1 MLLSELQTGER
12 GVVVRVAGHGA
23 FRKRIIEMGFIKGAT
38 VESVQ
43 NAPLN
48 DPIKYRILNFEV
60 SLRRSDAEK
69 VEIVSE
75 HEAEREIVN
84 HDDYRPIDN
93 PDCDAMHHIAEERGK
108 TINVALVGN
117 PNCGKTSIFNIAAH
131 AHERVGNYSGVT
143 VDEKVGTFQHGGYT
157 FNLIDLP
164 GTYSLS
170 AYSPEELYVRK
181 HILEKNPDIILNVV
195 DGSNL
200 ERNLYLTTQLIDMD
214 ITMVMALNMYDE
226 LQRSGDKLDIDQLS
240 TLLGMPIEPT
250 TGRNGDGIDRL
261 FDTIIEVFLG
271 NRSGLSDRSNL
282 NNQSFRH
289 IHVNHGRE
297 LERCITTLRSELRD
311 HGFSDT
317 LSTRFLAIKL
327 LENDKQLEQY
337 VEERDPDG
345 SVLMMRDEIADKF
358 QKEIGRRLVDKEISN
373 GHQVT
378 VEDEHQD
385 IESAITDAKYAFV
398 RGALAECY
406 VKNKKSTLHAHTDKI
421 DAIAT
426 HKWLGYPVFL
436 CVLFFTFFCTF
447 FIGQYPMN
455 WIDAL
460 FEWIGSLVEK
470 AMPDGPLQS
479 LLVDGIISGVGSVIV
494 FLPQILILYL
504 FISAM
509 EDSGYM
515 ARAAFIIDKFMHRM
529 GLHGKSFIPMIMG
542 FGCNVPAIMATRT
555 IEDRKSRLLTMLIIP
570 MMSCSARIPVYV
582 ILTGA
587 FFGGVKAAFI
597 MMGLYMIGMIMA
609 VLMAKLFSRFF
620 VKGESLP
627 FVMELPPY
635 RMPTAKAVLRHTW
648 EKGKEYLKKM
658 ATIILGAS
666 IIVWALS
673 YYPTHE
679 NPHYQ
684 AEHSYMAQIGKAIEP
699 AMKPCGFDWRQSV
712 SLLAGVGAKEVV
724 ASTMGVLYSTG
735 AELSDPSNL
744 SYLSDSSDS
753 SDSSDKSDLSDQA
766 NKAELSDLIRH
777 NMTPLSALSMLL
789 FILLYMPCVSTIVAI
804 KNESGK
810 WKWALFTVAYT
821 IILAWV
827 AATAFYQ
834 LGSLIV

>member
-12 GVVVRVAGHGA
+12 AVVVRVSGHGA
-23 FRKRIIEMGFIKGAT
+23 FRKRIIEMGFIKGVT
-38 VESVQ
+38 VEAVL
-43 NAPLN
+43 NAPLK
-48 DPIKYRILNFEV
+48 DPIKYRIMNFEV
-60 SLRRSDAEK
+60 SLRRSDARK

-75 HEAEREIVN
+75 REAEKEIVH
-84 HDDYRPIDN
+84 HDDYRPLEA
-93 PDCDAMHHIAEERGK
+93 PDCDAMHHIAEERSK

-143 VDEKVGTFQHGGYT
+143 VDEKVGTFTHGGYT
-157 FNLIDLP
+157 FNLVDLP

-170 AYSPEELYVRK
+170 AYSPEGLYVRK
-181 HILEKNPDIILNVV
+181 HIIEKSPDIILNVV

-226 LQRSGDKLDIDQLS
+226 LQRSGDKLDIEQLG
-240 TLLGMPIEPT
+240 TLLGMPIVPT

-261 FDTIIEVFLG
+261 FDKIIEVYEG
-271 NRSGLSDRSNL
+271 RDTKT
-282 NNQSFRH
+282 RH
-289 IHVNHGRE
+289 IHVNHGKVLGDCIARLRTE
-297 LERCITTLRSELRD
+297 LYE

-317 LSTRFLAIKL
+317 LSTRFLSIKL
-327 LENDKQLEQY
+327 LENDRQLEQY
-337 VEERDPDG
+337 VADRDPDG
-345 SVLMMRDEIADKF
+345 SVLKMRDRIAEEFK
-358 QKEIGRRLVDKEISN
+358 KESGRRLVDKDVSK
-373 GHQVT
+373 GHQMT
-378 VEDEHQD
+378 VEDKRQD

-406 VKNKKSTLHAHTDKI
+406 VKNEKSTLHANTDKI
-421 DAIAT
+421 DAIVT
-426 HKWLGYPVFL
+426 HRWIGYPIFL
-436 CVLFFTFFCTF
+436 LVMFVTFFCTF
-447 FIGQYPMN
+447 AVGQYPMD
-455 WIDAL
+455 WLEAL
-460 FEWIGSLVEK
+460 FGWLGDVVGS
-470 AMPDGPLQS
+470 AMSDGPLKS
-479 LLVDGIISGVGSVIV
+479 LLCDGIIAGVGSVLV
-494 FLPQILILYL
+494 FLPNILILYL
-504 FISAM
+504 FISFM

-515 ARAAFIIDKFMHRM
+515 ARAAFIMDKLMHRM

-555 IEDRKSRLLTMLIIP
+555 IEDRKSRLLTMLVIP

-582 ILTGA
+582 ILVSA
-587 FFGGVKAAFI
+587 FFSKWAAFVL
-597 MMGLYMIGMIMA
+597 MGLYLLGMVMA

-658 ATIILGAS
+658 GTIILGAS

-673 YYPTHE
+673 YFPTNE
-679 NPHYQ
+679 DRRLQ
-684 AEHSYMAQIGKAIEP
+684 AENSYMAKIGKTIEP
-699 AMKPCGFDWRQSV
+699 VMRPCGFDWRQSV

-724 ASTMGVLYSTG
+724 ASTMAVVYAT
-735 AELSDPSNL
+735 
-744 SYLSDSSDS
+744 SSDEAAMLEEDFES
-753 SDSSDKSDLSDQA
+753 EENESRIS
-766 NKAELSDLIRH
+766 ELIRN
-777 NMTPLSALSMLL
+777 NMSPLSAMSMLL

-810 WKWALFTVAYT
+810 WKWALFTMAYT
-821 IILAWV
+821 IGLAWIV
-827 AATAFYQ
+827 STLVFQ
-834 LGSLIV
+834 IGSLFC

>member
-12 GVVVRVAGHGA
+12 AVVVRVSGHGA
-23 FRKRIIEMGFIKGAT
+23 FRKRIIEMGFIKGVT
-38 VESVQ
+38 VEAVL
-43 NAPLN
+43 NAPLK
-48 DPIKYRILNFEV
+48 DPIKYRIMNFEV
-60 SLRRSDAEK
+60 SLRRNDARKVEVVSESEAEK
-69 VEIVSE
+69 EIV
-75 HEAEREIVN
+75 H
-84 HDDYRPIDN
+84 HDDYRPLEA
-93 PDCDAMHHIAEERGK
+93 PDCDAMHHIAEERSK

-143 VDEKVGTFQHGGYT
+143 VDEKVGTFTHGGYT
-157 FNLIDLP
+157 FNLVDLP

-181 HILEKNPDIILNVV
+181 HIIEKSPDIILNVV

-226 LQRSGDKLDIDQLS
+226 LQRSGDRLDIEQLS
-240 TLLGMPIEPT
+240 TLLGMPIVPT
-250 TGRNGDGIDRL
+250 TGRSGDGIDRL
-261 FDTIIEVFLG
+261 FDKIIEVYEG
-271 NRSGLSDRSNL
+271 RDTKT
-282 NNQSFRH
+282 RH
-289 IHVNHGRE
+289 IHVNHGKVLGDCIARLRTE
-297 LERCITTLRSELRD
+297 LYE

-317 LSTRFLAIKL
+317 LSTRFLSIKL
-327 LENDKQLEQY
+327 LENDRQLEQY
-337 VEERDPDG
+337 VAERDPDG
-345 SVLMMRDEIADKF
+345 SVLKMRNRIAEEFK
-358 QKEIGRRLVDKEISN
+358 KESGRRLVDKDISK

-378 VEDEHQD
+378 VEDEPQD

-406 VKNKKSTLHAHTDKI
+406 VKNEKSTLHANTDKI
-421 DAIAT
+421 DAVVT
-426 HKWLGYPVFL
+426 HRWLGYPVFL
-436 CVLFFTFFCTF
+436 LVMFVTFFCTF
-447 FIGQYPMN
+447 ALGQYPMD
-455 WIDAL
+455 WLEAL
-460 FEWIGSLVEK
+460 FGWLGEWIGSMMSE
-470 AMPDGPLQS
+470 GPLKS
-479 LLVDGIISGVGSVIV
+479 LICDGIIAGVGSVLV
-494 FLPQILILYL
+494 FLPNILILYL
-504 FISAM
+504 FISFM

-515 ARAAFIIDKFMHRM
+515 ARAAFIMDKLMHKM

-555 IEDRKSRLLTMLIIP
+555 IEDRRSRLLTMLVIP

-582 ILTGA
+582 ILVSA
-587 FFGGVKAAFI
+587 FFSKWAAFVL
-597 MMGLYMIGMIMA
+597 MGLYLLGMVMA

-658 ATIILGAS
+658 GTIILGAS

-673 YYPTHE
+673 YFPTNE
-679 NPHYQ
+679 DRQVQ
-684 AEHSYMAQIGKAIEP
+684 AENSYMAKIGKTIEP
-699 AMKPCGFDWRQSV
+699 VMRPCGFDWRQSV

-724 ASTMGVLYSTG
+724 ASTMAVVYAT
-735 AELSDPSNL
+735 
-744 SYLSDSSDS
+744 SSDE
-753 SDSSDKSDLSDQA
+753 
-766 NKAELSDLIRH
+766 AEMLEEDFESEENESRISELIRS
-777 NMTPLSALSMLL
+777 NMTPLSAMSMLL

-821 IILAWV
+821 IGLAWIV
-827 AATAFYQ
+827 SALVFQ
-834 LGSLIV
+834 IGSLLI

>member
-1 MLLSELQTGER
+1 MLLSDLQTGEH
-12 GVVVRVAGHGA
+12 GVVVRVSGHGA
-23 FRKRIIEMGFIKGAT
+23 FRKRIIEMGFIKGVT
-38 VESVQ
+38 VEAIL
-43 NAPLN
+43 NAPLK
-48 DPIKYRILNFEV
+48 DPIKYRIMNFEV
-60 SLRRSDAEK
+60 SLRRSDAQK

-75 HEAEREIVN
+75 EEAEREIVN
-84 HDDYRPIDN
+84 HDDYKPLEA
-93 PDCDAMHHIAEERGK
+93 PECDAMHHIAEERGR

-143 VDEKVGTFQHGGYT
+143 VDEKVGTFDYGGYT

-181 HILEKNPDIILNVV
+181 HIIEKSPDIILNVV

-240 TLLGMPIEPT
+240 TLLGMPIIPT
-250 TGRNGDGIDRL
+250 TGRNGKGINQL
-261 FDTIIEVFLG
+261 FDKIIEVYQ
-271 NRSGLSDRSNL
+271 SNQ
-282 NNQSFRH
+282 NIQSNQKHTAFRH

-297 LERCITTLRSELRD
+297 LERCIQQLRTELYE

-327 LENDKQLEQY
+327 LENDKHLEQY
-337 VEERDPDG
+337 TSERDPDG
-345 SVLMMRDEIADKF
+345 SVLKMRNQIAENYLKDN
-358 QKEIGRRLVDKEISN
+358 RHTVDDAEHVREAHV
-373 GHQVT
+373 GEAHP
-378 VEDEHQD
+378 HQD

-406 VKNKKSTLHAHTDKI
+406 EKNEKSTLHAHTDKI
-421 DAIAT
+421 DAVVT
-426 HKWLGYPVFL
+426 HRWLGYPIFL
-436 CVLFFTFFCTF
+436 VVMFITFFCTF
-447 FIGQYPMN
+447 AIGQYPMD
-455 WIDAL
+455 WLEAL
-460 FEWIGSLVEK
+460 FGWLGEIVGSI
-470 AMPDGPLQS
+470 MSDGPLKS
-479 LLVDGIISGVGSVIV
+479 LICDGIIAGVGSVLV
-494 FLPQILILYL
+494 FLPNILILYL
-504 FISAM
+504 FISFM

-515 ARAAFIIDKFMHRM
+515 ARAAFIMDKLMHKM

-555 IEDRKSRLLTMLIIP
+555 IEDRKSRLLTMLVIP

-582 ILTGA
+582 ILVSA
-587 FFGGVKAAFI
+587 FFSKWAAFVL
-597 MMGLYMIGMIMA
+597 MGLYLLGMVMA

-620 VKGESLP
+620 VKGDSLP

-658 ATIILGAS
+658 GTIILGAS

-673 YYPTHE
+673 YYPQNE
-679 NPHYQ
+679 NRTVQ
-684 AEHSYMAQIGKAIEP
+684 AENSYMAKIGKTIEP
-699 AMKPCGFDWRQSV
+699 AMRPCGFDWRQSV
-712 SLLAGVGAKEVV
+712 SLLAGAGAKEVV
-724 ASTMGVLYSTG
+724 ASTMAVLYSTTADE
-735 AELSDPSNL
+735 AELIEEDFESEEGASRI
-744 SYLSDSSDS
+744 S
-753 SDSSDKSDLSDQA
+753 Q
-766 NKAELSDLIRH
+766 LIRD
-777 NMTPLSALSMLL
+777 NMTPLSAMSMLL

-810 WKWALFTVAYT
+810 WKWALFTVVYT
-821 IILAWV
+821 IGLAWIV
-827 AATAFYQ
+827 STLFYQ
-834 LGSLIV
+834 IGLLLI

>member
-1 MLLSELQTGER
+1 MR

-23 FRKRIIEMGFIKGAT
+23 FRKRIIEMGFIKGVT
-38 VESVQ
+38 VEAVL

-48 DPIKYRILNFEV
+48 DPIKYRIMNFEV
-60 SLRRSDAEK
+60 SLRRSDAQK

-75 HEAEREIVN
+75 EEAEREIVN
-84 HDDYRPIDN
+84 HDDYKPLEA
-93 PDCDAMHHIAEERGK
+93 PDCDAMHHIAAERSR

-143 VDEKVGTFQHGGYT
+143 VDEKVGTFEYGGYT
-157 FNLIDLP
+157 FNLVDLP

-181 HILEKNPDIILNVV
+181 HIIEKDPDIILNVV

-226 LQRSGDKLDIDQLS
+226 LQKSGDKLDLDQLS
-240 TLLGMPIEPT
+240 TLLAMPIVPT
-250 TGRNGDGIDRL
+250 TGRNGDGIDKL
-261 FDTIIEVFLG
+261 FDTIIKVYEGGQLSEA
-271 NRSGLSDRSNL
+271 SGY
-282 NNQSFRH
+282 RH

-297 LERCITTLRSELRD
+297 LERCIRRLRTELYE
-311 HGFSDT
+311 HGFSDS

-327 LENDKQLEQY
+327 LENDRELERY
-337 VEERDPDG
+337 TAERDPDN
-345 SVLMMRDEIADKF
+345 SVMKMRDRIAEEFKKESGRKLIDKNVS
-358 QKEIGRRLVDKEISN
+358 K

-378 VEDEHQD
+378 VEEEQQD
-385 IESAITDAKYAFV
+385 IESAITDAKYAFI

-406 VKNKKSTLHAHTDKI
+406 EKNEKSTLHAHTDKI
-421 DAIAT
+421 DAIVT
-426 HKWLGYPVFL
+426 HRWLGYPVFL
-436 CVLFFTFFCTF
+436 VVMFFTFFCTF
-447 FIGQYPMN
+447 AIGQYPMD
-455 WIDAL
+455 WLEAL
-460 FEWIGSLVEK
+460 FGWLGDTVGS
-470 AMPDGPLQS
+470 AMSDGPLKS
-479 LLVDGIISGVGSVIV
+479 LLCDGIIAGVGSVLV
-494 FLPQILILYL
+494 FLPNILILYL
-504 FISAM
+504 FISFM

-515 ARAAFIIDKFMHRM
+515 ARAAFIMDKLMHRM

-542 FGCNVPAIMATRT
+542 FGCNVPAVMATRT
-555 IEDRKSRLLTMLIIP
+555 IEDRKSRLLTMLVIP

-582 ILTGA
+582 ILVSA
-587 FFGGVKAAFI
+587 FFSKWAAFVLT
-597 MMGLYMIGMIMA
+597 GLYLLGMVMA

-658 ATIILGAS
+658 GTIILGAS

-673 YYPTHE
+673 YFPTND
-679 NPHYQ
+679 NPRVQ
-684 AEHSYMAQIGKAIEP
+684 AENSYMAKIGKAIEP
-699 AMKPCGFDWRQSV
+699 AMRPCGFDWRQSV

-724 ASTMGVLYSTG
+724 ASTMAVVYATSDTEATELVDDFESDENESRI
-735 AELSDPSNL
+735 AELVR
-744 SYLSDSSDS
+744 
-753 SDSSDKSDLSDQA
+753 Q
-766 NKAELSDLIRH
+766 

-789 FILLYMPCVSTIVAI
+789 FILLYMPCISTIVAI

-810 WKWALFTVAYT
+810 WKWALFTVVYT
-821 IILAWV
+821 IGLAWLV
-827 AATAFYQ
+827 STAVFQ
-834 LGSLIV
+834 LGSLLI

>member
-1 MLLSELQTGER
+1 MLLSELQTGEH

-23 FRKRIIEMGFIKGAT
+23 FRKRIIEMGFIKGMEVTA
-38 VESVQ
+38 VL

-48 DPIKYRILNFEV
+48 DPIKYRIMNFEV

-69 VEIVSE
+69 VEIVTHE
-75 HEAEREIVN
+75 EAEREIVN
-84 HDDYRPIDN
+84 HDDFKSL
-93 PDCDAMHHIAEERGK
+93 DAPELTLRHIAEHREH

-143 VDEKVGTFQHGGYT
+143 VDEKVGTFEYGDYT
-157 FNLIDLP
+157 FHLVDLP

-181 HILEKNPDIILNVV
+181 HIIEKNPDIILNVV

-226 LQRSGDKLDIDQLS
+226 LQRSGDRLDIDQLS
-240 TLLGMPIEPT
+240 TLLGMPIVPT
-250 TGRNGDGIDRL
+250 TGRNGQGIGAL
-261 FDTIIEVFLG
+261 FDKIIEVFEG
-271 NRSGLSDRSNL
+271 RDDKT
-282 NNQSFRH
+282 RH
-289 IHVNHGRE
+289 IHVNHGHALEPYIKKLRTE
-297 LERCITTLRSELRD
+297 LYE
-311 HGFSDT
+311 HGFSDD

-327 LENDKQLEQY
+327 LENDRQLEQY
-337 VEERDPDG
+337 VAGRDSDG
-345 SVLMMRDEIADKF
+345 SVLKMRNEIADRFK
-358 QKEIGRRLVDKEISN
+358 KEVGRRLMDKDISK

-378 VEDEHQD
+378 VEEEHQD

-406 VKNKKSTLHAHTDKI
+406 EKNEKSTLHAHTDKI
-421 DAIAT
+421 DAIVT
-426 HKWLGYPVFL
+426 HRWLGYPLFL
-436 CVLFFTFFCTF
+436 IIMFITFWCTF
-447 FIGQYPMN
+447 AIGQYPMD

-460 FEWIGSLVEK
+460 FGWLGDLVRDH
-470 AMPDGPLQS
+470 MSDGPLRS
-479 LLVDGIISGVGSVIV
+479 LLADGIIAGVGSVIV
-494 FLPQILILYL
+494 FLPNILILYL
-504 FISAM
+504 FISFM

-515 ARAAFIIDKFMHRM
+515 ARAAFIMDKLMHRM

-555 IEDRKSRLLTMLIIP
+555 IEDRKSRLLTMLVIP

-582 ILTGA
+582 ILVSA
-587 FFGGVKAAFI
+587 FFSQHAAFVLT
-597 MMGLYMIGMIMA
+597 GLYMLGMVMA

-658 ATIILGAS
+658 GTIILGAS

-673 YYPTHE
+673 YFPT
-679 NPHYQ
+679 NDDRIAQ
-684 AEHSYMAQIGKAIEP
+684 AENSYMARIGKTIEP
-699 AMKPCGFDWRQSV
+699 AMRPCGFDWRQSV

-724 ASTMGVLYSTG
+724 ASTMAVVYATSNEE
-735 AELSDPSNL
+735 AEMLEADFESADN
-744 SYLSDSSDS
+744 
-753 SDSSDKSDLSDQA
+753 
-766 NKAELSDLIRH
+766 ELRISQLVHD
-777 NMTPLSALSMLL
+777 NMTPLSAASMLL
-789 FILLYMPCVSTIVAI
+789 FILLYMPCISTIVAI
-804 KNESGK
+804 KNESGH
-810 WKWALFTVAYT
+810 WKWALFTVVYT
-821 IILAWV
+821 IGLAWIV
-827 AATAFYQ
+827 STLFFQ
-834 LGSLIV
+834 IGSLLL

>member
-23 FRKRIIEMGFIKGAT
+23 FRKRIIEMGFIKGVT
-38 VESVQ
+38 VESVL
-43 NAPLN
+43 NAPLK
-48 DPIKYRILNFEV
+48 DPIKYRIMNFEV
-60 SLRRSDAEK
+60 SLRRADAMK
-69 VEIVSE
+69 VEVVSQE
-75 HEAEREIVN
+75 EAEREIVD
-84 HDDYRPIDN
+84 HDDYKALEAPE
-93 PDCDAMHHIAEERGK
+93 CDAMHHIAEHRSH

-157 FNLIDLP
+157 FNLVDLP

-181 HILEKNPDIILNVV
+181 HIIEKDPDIILNVV
-195 DGSNL
+195 DGTNL

-226 LQRSGDKLDIDQLS
+226 LQKSGDQLDIDQLS
-240 TLLGMPIEPT
+240 TLLGMPIVPT
-250 TGRNGDGIDRL
+250 TGRNGYGIGRL
-261 FDTIIEVFLG
+261 FDTIIEVYQ
-271 NRSGLSDRSNL
+271 SNQNTQSTRTML
-282 NNQSFRH
+282 NTERFRH

-297 LERCITTLRSELRD
+297 LERCIRRLRTELYE
-311 HGFSDT
+311 HGFSDS

-327 LENDKQLEQY
+327 LENDKQLEKY
-337 VEERDPDG
+337 ATKRDPDG
-345 SVLMMRDEIADKF
+345 SVLKMRDGIAAEYLTQNK
-358 QKEIGRRLVDKEISN
+358 V
-373 GHQVT
+373 
-378 VEDEHQD
+378 D

-406 VKNKKSTLHAHTDKI
+406 EKNEKSTLHASTDKI
-421 DAIAT
+421 DAVVT
-426 HKWLGYPVFL
+426 HRWLGYPVFL
-436 CVLFFTFFCTF
+436 VVMFITFFCTF
-447 FIGQYPMN
+447 AIGQYPMD
-455 WIDAL
+455 WLDAL
-460 FEWIGSLVEK
+460 FGWLGEVVGS
-470 AMPDGPLQS
+470 AMSDGPLKS
-479 LLVDGIISGVGSVIV
+479 LLCDGIITGVGSVLV
-494 FLPQILILYL
+494 FLPNILILYL
-504 FISAM
+504 FISFM

-515 ARAAFIIDKFMHRM
+515 ARAAFIMDKLMHKM

-555 IEDRKSRLLTMLIIP
+555 IEDRKSRLLTMLVIP

-582 ILTGA
+582 ILVSA
-587 FFGGVKAAFI
+587 FFSKWAAFVL
-597 MMGLYMIGMIMA
+597 MGLYLLGMVMA

-620 VKGESLP
+620 VKGDSLP

-658 ATIILGAS
+658 GTIILGAS

-679 NPHYQ
+679 NPHVQ
-684 AEHSYMAQIGKAIEP
+684 AENSYMAKIGKTIEP
-699 AMKPCGFDWRQSV
+699 AMRPCGFDWRQSV

-724 ASTMGVLYSTG
+724 ASTMAVLYSTSD
-735 AELSDPSNL
+735 ASDPTDV
-744 SYLSDSSDS
+744 SDM
-753 SDSSDKSDLSDQA
+753 SDLLRQ
-766 NKAELSDLIRH
+766 
-777 NMTPLSALSMLL
+777 NMTPLSAASMLL

-810 WKWALFTVAYT
+810 WKWALFTVLYT
-821 IILAWV
+821 IGLAW
-827 AATAFYQ
+827 
-834 LGSLIV
+834 IVSTLFFQIGTLLL

>member
-12 GVVVRVAGHGA
+12 AVVVRVSGHGA
-23 FRKRIIEMGFIKGAT
+23 FRKRIIEMGFIKGVT
-38 VESVQ
+38 VEAVL
-43 NAPLN
+43 NAPLK
-48 DPIKYRILNFEV
+48 DPIKYRIMNFEV
-60 SLRRSDAEK
+60 SLRRSDARK
-69 VEIVSE
+69 VEVVSE
-75 HEAEREIVN
+75 SEAEKEIVH
-84 HDDYRPIDN
+84 HDDYRPLEV
-93 PDCDAMHHIAEERGK
+93 PDGDAMHHIAEERSR

-143 VDEKVGTFQHGGYT
+143 VDEKVGTFTHGGYT
-157 FNLIDLP
+157 FNLVDLP

-181 HILEKNPDIILNVV
+181 HIIEKSPDIILNVV

-226 LQRSGDKLDIDQLS
+226 LQKSGDRLDMEQLS
-240 TLLGMPIEPT
+240 TLLGLPIVPT

-261 FDTIIEVFLG
+261 FDKIIEVYEG
-271 NRSGLSDRSNL
+271 RDTKT
-282 NNQSFRH
+282 RH
-289 IHVNHGRE
+289 IHVNHGRVLGDCIARLRTE
-297 LERCITTLRSELRD
+297 LYE

-317 LSTRFLAIKL
+317 LSTRFLSIKL
-327 LENDKQLEQY
+327 LENDRQLEQY
-337 VEERDPDG
+337 VAERDPDG
-345 SVLMMRDEIADKF
+345 SVLKMRDRIAEEFK
-358 QKEIGRRLVDKEISN
+358 KESGRRLVDKDISK

-406 VKNKKSTLHAHTDKI
+406 VKNEKSTLHANTDKI
-421 DAIAT
+421 DAIVT
-426 HKWLGYPVFL
+426 HRWIGYPIFL
-436 CVLFFTFFCTF
+436 LVMFVTFFCTF
-447 FIGQYPMN
+447 AVGQYPMD
-455 WIDAL
+455 WLEAL
-460 FEWIGSLVEK
+460 FGWLGDVVGS
-470 AMPDGPLQS
+470 AMSDGPLKS
-479 LLVDGIISGVGSVIV
+479 LLCDGIIAGVGSVLV
-494 FLPQILILYL
+494 FLPNILILYL
-504 FISAM
+504 FISFM

-515 ARAAFIIDKFMHRM
+515 ARAAFIMDKLMHRM

-555 IEDRKSRLLTMLIIP
+555 IEDRKSRLLTMLVIP

-582 ILTGA
+582 ILVSA
-587 FFGGVKAAFI
+587 FFSKWAAFVL
-597 MMGLYMIGMIMA
+597 MGLYLLGMVMA

-658 ATIILGAS
+658 GTIILGAS

-673 YYPTHE
+673 YFPTNE
-679 NPHYQ
+679 DRQLQ
-684 AEHSYMAQIGKAIEP
+684 AENSYMAKIGKTIEP
-699 AMKPCGFDWRQSV
+699 VMRPCGFDWRQSV

-724 ASTMGVLYSTG
+724 ASTMAVVYATSSDE
-735 AELSDPSNL
+735 AELLEEDFESEENESRI
-744 SYLSDSSDS
+744 S
-753 SDSSDKSDLSDQA
+753 
-766 NKAELSDLIRH
+766 ELIRN
-777 NMTPLSALSMLL
+777 NMSPLSAMSMLL

-810 WKWALFTVAYT
+810 WKWALFIMAYT
-821 IILAWV
+821 IGLAWIV
-827 AATAFYQ
+827 STLVFQ
-834 LGSLIV
+834 IGSLFC

>member
-12 GVVVRVAGHGA
+12 AVVVRVSGHGA
-23 FRKRIIEMGFIKGAT
+23 FRKRIIEMGFIKGVT
-38 VESVQ
+38 VEAVL
-43 NAPLN
+43 NAPLK
-48 DPIKYRILNFEV
+48 DPIKYRIMNFEV
-60 SLRRSDAEK
+60 SLRRSDARK
-69 VEIVSE
+69 VEVVSE
-75 HEAEREIVN
+75 SEAEKEIVH
-84 HDDYRPIDN
+84 HDDYRPLEV
-93 PDCDAMHHIAEERGK
+93 PDGDAMHHIAEERSR

-143 VDEKVGTFQHGGYT
+143 VDEKVGTFSHGGYT
-157 FNLIDLP
+157 FNLTDLP

-181 HILEKNPDIILNVV
+181 HIIEKTPDIILNVV

-226 LQRSGDKLDIDQLS
+226 LQKSGDRLDIEQLS
-240 TLLGMPIEPT
+240 TLLGLPIVPT

-261 FDTIIEVFLG
+261 FDKIIEVYEG
-271 NRSGLSDRSNL
+271 RDTKT
-282 NNQSFRH
+282 RH
-289 IHVNHGRE
+289 IHVNHGRVLGDCIARLRTE
-297 LERCITTLRSELRD
+297 LYE

-317 LSTRFLAIKL
+317 LSTRFLSIKL
-327 LENDKQLEQY
+327 LENDRQLEQY
-337 VEERDPDG
+337 VADRDPDG
-345 SVLMMRDEIADKF
+345 SVLKMRDRIAEEFK
-358 QKEIGRRLVDKEISN
+358 KESGRRLVDKDVSK
-373 GHQVT
+373 GHQMT
-378 VEDEHQD
+378 VEDKHQD

-406 VKNKKSTLHAHTDKI
+406 VKNEKSTLHANTDKI
-421 DAIAT
+421 DAIVT
-426 HKWLGYPVFL
+426 HRWIGYPIFL
-436 CVLFFTFFCTF
+436 LVMFVTFFCTF
-447 FIGQYPMN
+447 AIGQYPMD
-455 WIDAL
+455 WLESL
-460 FEWIGSLVEK
+460 FGWLGDIVGST
-470 AMPDGPLQS
+470 MSDGPLKS
-479 LLVDGIISGVGSVIV
+479 LLCDGIIAGVGSVLV
-494 FLPQILILYL
+494 FLPNILILYL
-504 FISAM
+504 FISFM

-515 ARAAFIIDKFMHRM
+515 ARAAFIMDKLMHRM

-555 IEDRKSRLLTMLIIP
+555 IEDRKSRLLTMLVIP

-582 ILTGA
+582 ILVSA
-587 FFGGVKAAFI
+587 FFSKWAAFVL
-597 MMGLYMIGMIMA
+597 MGLYLLGMVMA

-658 ATIILGAS
+658 GTIILGAS

-673 YYPTHE
+673 YFPTNE
-679 NPHYQ
+679 DRQLQ
-684 AEHSYMAQIGKAIEP
+684 AENSYMAKIGKTIEP
-699 AMKPCGFDWRQSV
+699 VMRPCGFDWRQSV

-724 ASTMGVLYSTG
+724 ASTMAVVYAT
-735 AELSDPSNL
+735 
-744 SYLSDSSDS
+744 SSDE
-753 SDSSDKSDLSDQA
+753 
-766 NKAELSDLIRH
+766 AEMLEEDFESEENESRISELIRN
-777 NMTPLSALSMLL
+777 NMTPLSAASMLL

-810 WKWALFTVAYT
+810 WKWALFTMAYT
-821 IILAWV
+821 IGLAWIV
-827 AATAFYQ
+827 STLVFQ
-834 LGSLIV
+834 IGSLFC

>member
-1 MLLSELQTGER
+1 MLLSDLQTGER

-23 FRKRIIEMGFIKGAT
+23 FRKRIIEMGFIKGVT
-38 VESVQ
+38 VQTVL
-43 NAPLN
+43 NAPLR
-48 DPIKYRILNFEV
+48 DPIKYRIMNFEV
-60 SLRRSDAEK
+60 SLRRSDANK

-75 HEAEREIVN
+75 AEAEREIVN
-84 HDDYRPIDN
+84 HKDYIPIEA
-93 PDCDAMHHIAEERGK
+93 PDCDALHHIAEERAK

-143 VDEKVGTFQHGGYT
+143 VDEKVGTFEYGGYT
-157 FNLIDLP
+157 FHLVDLP

-181 HILEKNPDIILNVV
+181 HIIEKSPDIILNVV

-226 LQRSGDKLDIDQLS
+226 LKRSGDKLDIEQLS
-240 TLLGMPIEPT
+240 TLLGMPIIPT
-250 TGRNGDGIDRL
+250 TGRNGAGIGDL
-261 FDTIIEVFLG
+261 FNKIIEVFEG
-271 NRSGLSDRSNL
+271 RDTKT
-282 NNQSFRH
+282 RH
-289 IHVNHGRE
+289 IHVNHGHE
-297 LERCITTLRSELRD
+297 LEQHIKTLRTELYE
-311 HGFSDT
+311 HGFSDS
-317 LSTRFLAIKL
+317 LSTRFLSIKL

-337 VEERDPDG
+337 TAKRDPDG
-345 SVLMMRDEIADKF
+345 SVLKMRNSLAEEFK
-358 QKEIGRRLVDKEISN
+358 KHSGRRLVDKDISK
-373 GHQVT
+373 GHQVG
-378 VEDEHQD
+378 VEAEHQD

-406 VKNKKSTLHAHTDKI
+406 VKNEKSTLHAHTDKI
-421 DAIAT
+421 DAVVT
-426 HKWLGYPVFL
+426 HRWLGYPVF
-436 CVLFFTFFCTF
+436 VVVMFITFFCTF
-447 FIGQYPMN
+447 AIGQYPMD
-455 WIDAL
+455 WLDAL
-460 FEWIGSLVEK
+460 FGWLGEIVGS
-470 AMPDGPLQS
+470 AMSEGPLRS
-479 LLVDGIISGVGSVIV
+479 LLVDGIIAGVGSVMV
-494 FLPQILILYL
+494 FLPNILILYL
-504 FISAM
+504 FISFM

-515 ARAAFIIDKFMHRM
+515 ARAAFIMDKLMHRM

-555 IEDRKSRLLTMLIIP
+555 IEDRKSRLLTMLVIP

-582 ILTGA
+582 ILVSA
-587 FFGGVKAAFI
+587 FFSQYAAFVLT
-597 MMGLYMIGMIMA
+597 GLYLLGMIMA

-673 YYPTHE
+673 YFPT
-679 NPHYQ
+679 NDNRQLQ
-684 AEHSYMAQIGKAIEP
+684 AENSYMAKIGKAIEP
-699 AMKPCGFDWRQSV
+699 AMRPCGFDWRQSV

-724 ASTMGVLYSTG
+724 ASTMAVVYATSGDEAAMLEEDFESEENENRIS
-735 AELSDPSNL
+735 ELVRN
-744 SYLSDSSDS
+744 
-753 SDSSDKSDLSDQA
+753 
-766 NKAELSDLIRH
+766 
-777 NMTPLSALSMLL
+777 NMTPLSAASMLL
-789 FILLYMPCVSTIVAI
+789 FILLYMPCISTVVAI

-810 WKWALFTVAYT
+810 WKWALFTVVYT
-821 IILAWV
+821 IGLAWIV
-827 AATAFYQ
+827 STLFFQ
-834 LGSLIV
+834 IGSMLI